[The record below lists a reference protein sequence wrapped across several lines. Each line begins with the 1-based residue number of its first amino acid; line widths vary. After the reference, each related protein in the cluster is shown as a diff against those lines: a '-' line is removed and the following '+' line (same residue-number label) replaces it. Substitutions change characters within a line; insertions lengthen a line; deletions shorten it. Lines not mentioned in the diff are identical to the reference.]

1 MAEAGKTSIS
11 SLPSSR
17 MRLPVP
23 RGGLPTDA
31 IASRESAVR
40 RAARIVITGPPIHS
54 SPAAGAPGSRP
65 LARQAA
71 ADQSGAT
78 SARRLMHSRSSTD
91 FARGASLAKAVLFRA
106 TSSTARS
113 SSRPVVDRPLAV
125 DPVITGWTLEVVVV
139 AAAPVL
145 TGTAAAE
152 VIVAA
157 AEVIVALRA
166 HGREARHQASQLLF
180 PAVRARRIRRRETRE
195 QRGRAL
201 ATGFAAVLVDGHRPY
216 LG

>member
-1 MAEAGKTSIS
+1 
-11 SLPSSR
+11 
-17 MRLPVP
+17 
-23 RGGLPTDA
+23 
-31 IASRESAVR
+31 
-40 RAARIVITGPPIHS
+40 IHS
-54 SPAAGAPGSRP
+54 SPAAGAPGWMP

-71 ADQSGAT
+71 ADQAGAT

-106 TSSTARS
+106 NSSTPRS

-152 VIVAA
+152 VFVAAAEVIVAA

-180 PAVRARRIRRRETRE
+180 PAVRARRIRR
-195 QRGRAL
+195 
-201 ATGFAAVLVDGHRPY
+201 
-216 LG
+216 